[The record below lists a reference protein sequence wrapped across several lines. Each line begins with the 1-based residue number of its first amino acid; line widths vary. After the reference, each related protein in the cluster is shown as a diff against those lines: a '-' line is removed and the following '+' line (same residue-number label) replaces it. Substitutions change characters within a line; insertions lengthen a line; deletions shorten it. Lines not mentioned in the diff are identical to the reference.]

1 MGFMK
6 EREFSRL
13 LSALVDG
20 RLTSTEREQ
29 LERILESEAEARL
42 LYMKYIEL
50 EVELGSALVVPRA
63 TTRRQSAIVPLFLKW
78 AAAALLVF
86 GVFLAAFLMKRP
98 VAREQPKPGG
108 DTWVSDFENASTEG
122 WVGRWTTNDLPTGSR
137 GALSSVTVTNTYGV
151 FHEIRAPER
160 WDTGYF
166 TIHEDTHLHF
176 VYRVETRAWFDIF
189 LAARRVDSREPGFV
203 LHIFRDQ
210 RLWSETGRWR
220 RASIPLSL
228 FKRKVDERF
237 ANVPPV
243 PGEAPVHFFFSAE
256 QNGLELSID
265 RIWVTRGGPGKLEI
279 EEID

>member
-20 RLTSTEREQ
+20 RLTPTEQEQ

-50 EVELGSALVVPRA
+50 DVELGSALVVPRA
-63 TTRRQSAIVPLFLKW
+63 TTRRQSTIVPLFLKW

-86 GVFLAAFLMKRP
+86 GVFLAVFLTKRP
-98 VAREQPKPGG
+98 VEREEPKPDG
-108 DTWVSDFENASTEG
+108 DTWVSDFENAGSEG
-122 WVGRWTTNDLPTGSR
+122 WVGRWTTNDLPPGSR

-160 WDTGYF
+160 WDSGHF

-176 VYRVETRAWFDIF
+176 VYRVETLAWFDIF
-189 LAARRVDSREPGFV
+189 FATRRVDSREPGPV

-220 RASIPLSL
+220 EATIPLSL

-237 ANVPPV
+237 ADVPPV
-243 PGEAPVHFFFSAE
+243 PGEAPVHFFFSAAE
-256 QNGLELSID
+256 NGLELSID
-265 RIWVTRGGPGKLEI
+265 RIWVTRGGSNILEI
-279 EEID
+279 KEIH